1 MRNRITLV
9 GMGERRLRLVVVD
22 DHTLVR
28 DALRLQVEQ
37 AADMHIVGEA
47 GDARSAELLIQQ
59 VNPDVVVIDISLPG
73 VSGIAVTRELSRHD
87 PHPYILVLSMYETV
101 EFVAQ
106 AVAAGADGYAL
117 KLSSGSEIID
127 AIRVVARGKNYLSP
141 KLAHL
146 DFFTRRPGWQK
157 QWEGPLAVL
166 SEREREIFDLVVS
179 GLDSQAIAA
188 QLFISVK
195 TVDTHR
201 TNLMRKLDLH
211 SVAEM
216 VRFAAR
222 HSMLRE

>member
-1 MRNRITLV
+1 MENRKLRE
-9 GMGERRLRLVVVD
+9 MGERRLRVVVVD

-28 DALRLQVEQ
+28 DALRMQVQQ
-37 AADMHIVGEA
+37 AADIDLVGEA
-47 GDARSAELLIQQ
+47 GDARSAQLLVQE

-73 VSGIAVTRELSRHD
+73 VSGIAMTRELSRRD
-87 PHPYILVLSMYETV
+87 PHPYILVLSMYESV

-106 AVAAGADGYAL
+106 AIAAGADGYAL

-127 AIRVVARGKNYLSP
+127 AIRVVARGKHYLSP
-141 KLAHL
+141 KLQHL
-146 DFFTRRPGWQK
+146 DFFTRQSGWEK
-157 QWEGPLAVL
+157 QWQGPLAAL

-179 GLDSQAIAA
+179 GLDSHEIAA
-188 QLFISVK
+188 QLFISVN